1 MTVFNDEVNEQD
13 NTYIRYE
20 RVHDSNE
27 IYECLDSMKCAKHTM
42 ADFGS
47 PREYFKKYFDDAKVR
62 NKRRNYSKE
71 CNKNAVYGVFVTM
84 LLPRERYFTVETL
97 GKIADH
103 FVKNLI
109 AANGSGKRVSHEK
122 GLRYIAFIREEYGR
136 EKKKLRYLKIWISDR
151 EVYIRNEVPIYKRDI
166 YVNEKG
172 KYIPKGTPGAILK
185 CKKGEPI
192 PGRINELKYFKD
204 TKSRLFNLSD
214 ESMFWFRKVL
224 HRAYRE
230 ALESVG
236 IQINKGEVIP
246 RIQIKKATNCYKR
259 RIIIANNRARRYVQ
273 NLYNMTLYKLRKNGY
288 ESCKDRAVFSE
299 LDEEYIGT
307 ISEEKYSSLH
317 SLFRRF
323 LDYFENGE
331 YVLNNEEYKIYKTRC
346 NEAEKNCN
354 ALMDLFERQI
364 TAIAFNA

>member
-1 MTVFNDEVNEQD
+1 MTVFKDEKNEQD
-13 NTYIRYE
+13 NTYVRVE
-20 RVHDSNE
+20 RVHDKDE
-27 IYECLDSMKCAKHTM
+27 LFTCLDSMKCVKHTM

-47 PREYFKKYFDDAKVR
+47 PREYLKKYIADAETR
-62 NKRRNYSKE
+62 NKHRDYSKDT
-71 CNKNAVYGVFVTM
+71 NKNAVYGDFVTL
-84 LLPRERYFTVETL
+84 LLPKERYFTDGTL
-97 GKIADH
+97 GRIADE

-109 AANGSGKRVSHEK
+109 ASSGSSKRISHEK
-122 GLRYIAFIREEYGR
+122 GIRYIAFAREEYGR

-151 EVYIRNEVPIYKRDI
+151 EVYIRNEMPVYKRDI

-172 KYIPKGTPGAILK
+172 KYIPKDTPGAILK

-192 PGRINELKYFKD
+192 PGRTKELKYFKD

-259 RIIIANNRARRYVQ
+259 RIIIANNRARRFVQ
-273 NLYNMTLYKLRKNGY
+273 NLYNVTLYKLRHNGF
-288 ESCKDRAVFSE
+288 ESCKDRAVFKE
-299 LDEEYIGT
+299 LGEEYIGT
-307 ISEEKYSSLH
+307 ISEEKYCSLRN
-317 SLFRRF
+317 LFKRY
-323 LDYFENGE
+323 LDFFENGE
-331 YVLNNEEYKIYKTRC
+331 YVLNDEEYKIYKTRC
-346 NEAEKNCN
+346 NDAEKNCN

-364 TAIAFNA
+364 KEIAFGV